1 MPTTPREIVT
11 LVIVAVLLCGSLVWM
26 AGQFPKS
33 RRSGVQESAPT
44 RVAAPTAA
52 QQPPTATAAPAPPAA
67 QQLHLAPPGVLY
79 PIEYVSSTTKDGV
92 IGFLPGRPLR
102 VVEDKG
108 ETIVVSDG
116 KKKGEIPAD
125 RLTNDLDI
133 AALAAQQDAEG
144 QEMLTDYLK
153 NRQAAEE
160 AFVARRYAALGRDLR
175 EIQAKQA
182 ANYVPL
188 GVSGALDRGPWHE
201 RGSLSVRRWIYNP
214 EYPESRSPPSNV
226 YYGYGRY

>member
-1 MPTTPREIVT
+1 
-11 LVIVAVLLCGSLVWM
+11 
-26 AGQFPKS
+26 
-33 RRSGVQESAPT
+33 
-44 RVAAPTAA
+44 
-52 QQPPTATAAPAPPAA
+52 
-67 QQLHLAPPGVLY
+67 VLY

-108 ETIVVSDG
+108 DTIVVSDG
-116 KKKGEIPAD
+116 KKKGEVSAD
-125 RLTNDLDI
+125 KLTNDLDI

-144 QEMLTDYLK
+144 QQVLTDYLK
-153 NRQAAEE
+153 SRRAVQE
-160 AFVARRYAALGRDLR
+160 AFLARQNVAFDRDLR
-175 EIQAKQA
+175 EIAKNRSA
-182 ANYVPL
+182 DVPW
-188 GVSGALDRGPWHE
+188 GTSLDRGPWHE

>member
-1 MPTTPREIVT
+1 MPTTPREVVT
-11 LVIVAVLLCGSLVWM
+11 LVIVSVLLCGGLVWM
-26 AGQFPKS
+26 AGQFPKVS
-33 RRSGVQESAPT
+33 RSRVQEYALT
-44 RVAAPTAA
+44 TTAAPVAA
-52 QQPPTATAAPAPPAA
+52 QQPPTATAPASSAP
-67 QQLHLAPPGVLY
+67 QQHRLAPSGVLY

-108 ETIVVSDG
+108 DTIVVSDG
-116 KKKGEIPAD
+116 KKKGEVSAD
-125 RLTNDLDI
+125 KLTNDLDI

-144 QEMLTDYLK
+144 QQVLADYLK
-153 NRQAAEE
+153 SRRAAQEASLARQNV
-160 AFVARRYAALGRDLR
+160 AFDRDLR
-175 EIQAKQA
+175 EIAKNRPA
-182 ANYVPL
+182 DVPW
-188 GVSGALDRGPWHE
+188 GTSLDRGPWHE

>member
-11 LVIVAVLLCGSLVWM
+11 FVILSILLCGGLVWM
-26 AGQFPKS
+26 AGQFPKVS
-33 RRSGVQESAPT
+33 RSHVQEYVPT
-44 RVAAPTAA
+44 TTAAPAAA
-52 QQPPTATAAPAPPAA
+52 QQPPKATGPASAAP
-67 QQLHLAPPGVLY
+67 QQLRLAPAGVLY

-92 IGFLPGRPLR
+92 IGFLPGKSLR

-108 ETIVVSDG
+108 DTIVVSDG
-116 KKKGEIPAD
+116 KNKGEVSAD
-125 RLTNDLDI
+125 KLTNDLDI

-144 QEMLTDYLK
+144 QQVLTGYLK
-153 NRQAAEE
+153 NRKAAEE
-160 AFVARRYAALGRDLR
+160 AFLARQNAIYDRDLR
-175 EIQAKQA
+175 EIAKNQA
-182 ANYVPL
+182 AQDMPW
-188 GVSGALDRGPWHE
+188 GTSLDRGPWHE

>member
-11 LVIVAVLLCGSLVWM
+11 LVIVFVLLCGGLVWM

-33 RRSGVQESAPT
+33 HRSQIQESAPT
-44 RVAAPTAA
+44 AAATAV
-52 QQPPTATAAPAPPAA
+52 QQPPTAATTPAAAP
-67 QQLHLAPPGVLY
+67 QQLHLAPTGVLY

-116 KKKGEIPAD
+116 KKKGEVSAGE
-125 RLTNDLDI
+125 LTNDLDI

-144 QEMLTDYLK
+144 QQLLVDYL
-153 NRQAAEE
+153 
-160 AFVARRYAALGRDLR
+160 
-175 EIQAKQA
+175 
-182 ANYVPL
+182 
-188 GVSGALDRGPWHE
+188 
-201 RGSLSVRRWIYNP
+201 
-214 EYPESRSPPSNV
+214 
-226 YYGYGRY
+226 